1 MVIDVLLSSLIR
13 ITAHVKQMNNPASCV
28 SCVYLVGAGPGDPGL
43 LTVRALEL
51 IKSAEVVVYDRLVSS
66 TIIDLIP
73 DDVARVYVGKENG
86 RHLIPQDEINAL
98 LVRLAGHNQKVV
110 RLKGG
115 DPFLFGRG
123 SEEAMYLSRHGIPFE
138 VVPGITSASACASYS
153 GIPLTHRGLASG
165 VQFITG
171 HCRSDEPLN
180 LDWDSLANPQMTL
193 AVYMG
198 LANIDEITSGLIKAG
213 RPADTPVAIVERGTT
228 EAQREVFTTLVDLPK
243 AVVREKVKSPAMF
256 VIGQVVS
263 LAGELNG
270 FQLAEEQRLKQ
281 VN

>member
-1 MVIDVLLSSLIR
+1 MKHVNRTNSS
-13 ITAHVKQMNNPASCV
+13 A

-51 IKSAEVVVYDRLVSS
+51 IKSAEVIVYDRLVSS
-66 TIIDLIP
+66 AIIDLIP
-73 DDVARVYVGKENG
+73 TGVARVYVGKENG

-98 LVRLAGHNQKVV
+98 LVRLADHNQKVV

-123 SEEAMYLSRHGIPFE
+123 SEEAMYLARHGIPFE
-138 VVPGITSASACASYS
+138 VVPGITSASACSSYA

-171 HCRSDEPLN
+171 HCRSDTPLN

-193 AVYMG
+193 AIYMG
-198 LANIDEITSGLIKAG
+198 LANIEEISSGLIRAG
-213 RPADTPVAIVERGTT
+213 RPADTPVAIVEKGTT
-228 EAQREVFTTLVDLPK
+228 DAQRQVFTTLAELPNT
-243 AVVREKVKSPAMF
+243 VFREKVKSPAMF
-256 VIGQVVS
+256 VVGQVVS
-263 LAGELNG
+263 LADELNG
-270 FQLAEEQRLKQ
+270 FHLAEEQRLEQ

>member
-1 MVIDVLLSSLIR
+1 MK
-13 ITAHVKQMNNPASCV
+13 HVNRSDNLA

-51 IKSAEVVVYDRLVSS
+51 IKSSEVVVYDRLVSS
-66 TIIDLIP
+66 AIIGLIP
-73 DDVARVYVGKENG
+73 PGVARVYVGKENG

-123 SEEAMYLSRHGIPFE
+123 SEEATYLAKHGIPFE
-138 VVPGITSASACASYS
+138 VVPGITSASACSSYA
-153 GIPLTHRGLASG
+153 GIPLTHRGLAKG

-198 LANIDEITSGLIKAG
+198 LANIDEISSGLIGAG

-228 EAQREVFTTLVDLPK
+228 DAQRQVFTTLVDLPTTVIR
-243 AVVREKVKSPAMF
+243 AKVKSPAMF
-256 VIGQVVS
+256 IIGQVVL
-263 LAGELNG
+263 LADELNG
-270 FQLAEEQRLKQ
+270 FQFAEEQKLER
-281 VN
+281 VS